1 VRVWIL
7 QKEKKKLVMVRDA
20 TSQSKESLSFF
31 FAGQSKESPELL
43 LTCASVYASAPLK
56 EVASF
61 RIAWLGI
68 IPYWSR
74 SFRQE
79 FSFSLDGT
87 AIGAPP
93 KALAATAAG
102 WSYLRTSSAVF

>member
-68 IPYWSR
+68 PYCSR

-79 FSFSLDGT
+79 FLFSLDGT

-102 WSYLRTSSAVF
+102 WSYLRTSSTVF